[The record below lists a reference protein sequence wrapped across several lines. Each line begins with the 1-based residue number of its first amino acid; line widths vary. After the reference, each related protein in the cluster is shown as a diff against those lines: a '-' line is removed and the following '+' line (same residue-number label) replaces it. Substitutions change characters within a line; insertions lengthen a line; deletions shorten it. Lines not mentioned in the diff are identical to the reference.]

1 MFFFEGLFS
10 AFWLWLAFMAVTV
23 FFIVRI
29 AALIYHQRQVERAY
43 RLHLAT
49 RMGAA
54 LREQRVE
61 AGERR

>member
-1 MFFFEGLFS
+1 MFYSEELF
-10 AFWLWLAFMAVTV
+10 AGFWLWLAFMAVTV
-23 FFIVRI
+23 FFVVRI
-29 AALIYHQRQVERAY
+29 AALIYHQRQVETAY

-54 LREQRVE
+54 VREQRVE